1 MPPAEPARPA
11 EPALPAE
18 VLGLLGGD
26 AAEDAWEPVFLLL
39 TVGADGYSRVCQL
52 SRAEIGAAPPAVVR
66 MIIRARR
73 TIANLRRDGRGRLV
87 VVGGQS
93 AYYLAL
99 RAGATLAEDDGR
111 TLAVSFTVEA
121 TEADTLG
128 IPLRPMMF
136 QSSAYVRDRERWDDN
151 RALLARLAGAEAA
164 G

>member
-1 MPPAEPARPA
+1 M
-11 EPALPAE
+11 LPAE
-18 VLGLLGGD
+18 VLGLLSGD

-39 TVGADGYSRVCQL
+39 TVGADGYPQVCQL
-52 SRAEIGAAPPAVVR
+52 SRAEIEAAPPGVVR
-66 MIIRARR
+66 VVIRARR
-73 TIANLRRDGRGRLV
+73 TIASLRRDGRGRLV

-93 AYYLAL
+93 AYYLSL

-111 TLAVSFTVEA
+111 TLAVSFAVEA

-151 RALLARLAGAEAA
+151 RALLGRLARTEGQD
-164 G
+164 GKI